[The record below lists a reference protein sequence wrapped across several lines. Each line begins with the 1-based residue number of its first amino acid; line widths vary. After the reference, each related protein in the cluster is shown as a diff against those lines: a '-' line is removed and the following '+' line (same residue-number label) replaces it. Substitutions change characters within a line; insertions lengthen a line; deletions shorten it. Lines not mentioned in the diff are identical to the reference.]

1 MNFLKLSYDQLQKDC
16 IKLYH
21 RDLTSL
27 KIDLIISI
35 TRGANT
41 ISHIYSDIMGIV
53 PITHITISSY
63 KGLQKLR
70 KPIIVESPIRLVEG
84 KNILIIDDVSDTG
97 ATFELAC
104 NFFQSKNP
112 KKIYTLSPYIKP
124 HTTFVPDF
132 WLKKTSDWI
141 IFPYD
146 IRDSFESFLKIAGN
160 EKSAIEQMKKVGFKE
175 HELECVKV

>member
-1 MNFLKLSYDQLQKDC
+1 MNFLKLSYNQLQKDC
-16 IKLYH
+16 IKLYE

-41 ISHIYSDIMGIV
+41 ISHIYSDLMGLI

-63 KGLQKLR
+63 KGTQKLR
-70 KPIIVESPIRLVEG
+70 KPIITEAPARLVEG
-84 KNILIIDDVSDTG
+84 KIILIVDDVSDTG
-97 ATFELAC
+97 ATFELAR
-104 NFFQSKNP
+104 NFFRSKNP
-112 KKIYTLSPYIKP
+112 NKIFTLSPYIKP
-124 HTTFVPDF
+124 HTTFIPDF
-132 WLKKTSDWI
+132 WIKKTSDWI

-160 EKSAIEQMKKVGFKE
+160 KKSAIERMKKVGFKK
-175 HELECVKV
+175 HELECVQV